1 MLCKLRTMQ
10 RSNKSRRTDNE
21 TKGSNNIQKTKHAC
35 IVTRKRLESTLPKDH
50 EDHNAERG
58 FNSLSHCNLVH
69 KFVPMPQA
77 TNIPDIHARRINAKG
92 VLTPQGGEELK
103 FLTAG
108 GTTKLSGRDH
118 EYREPTPSREQLV
131 GSEDLSGEL
140 QGEPEGFQ
148 PREKKMTL
156 KPVPTFGRFKVTS
169 FIVIALNLEYNSVC
183 RKKKHSVFH

>member
-1 MLCKLRTMQ
+1 
-10 RSNKSRRTDNE
+10 
-21 TKGSNNIQKTKHAC
+21 
-35 IVTRKRLESTLPKDH
+35 
-50 EDHNAERG
+50 
-58 FNSLSHCNLVH
+58 
-69 KFVPMPQA
+69 MPQA

-148 PREKKMTL
+148 PREKKDDAEARAD
-156 KPVPTFGRFKVTS
+156 FWSIQGD
-169 FIVIALNLEYNSVC
+169 FIYRSS
-183 RKKKHSVFH
+183 H